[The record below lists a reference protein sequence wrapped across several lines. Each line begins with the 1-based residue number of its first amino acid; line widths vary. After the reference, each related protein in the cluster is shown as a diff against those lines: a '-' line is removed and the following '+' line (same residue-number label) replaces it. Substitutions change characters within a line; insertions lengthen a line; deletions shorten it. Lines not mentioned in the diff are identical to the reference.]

1 MFCGFDID
9 YIGKQ
14 PVKANKELEKIS
26 RLNSLLE
33 AVCRSPMRINKI
45 WIQKEKGAPRLG
57 KLIGMAKAKDIPLL
71 FVPKKSLDRIDRNH
85 QGAIAFTAAK
95 EYTLLSV
102 ILAPSKVSFLV
113 LLDGIED
120 PQNLGAIIRSAE
132 GSGVDGIVLPERRS
146 AGLTEVVFSVSA
158 GALEHVRIARVKN
171 LARAMDDLK
180 KKGLWIVGAEGGSL
194 ELWYEFDFTLPIALV
209 FGSEGR
215 GLRPLV
221 RKKCDK
227 ILSIP
232 LLGQITS
239 LNVASAASIFFYEV
253 VRQRMK
259 RR

>member
-1 MFCGFDID
+1 M
-9 YIGKQ
+9 KT
-14 PVKANKELEKIS
+14 NKELERIS
-26 RLNSLLE
+26 RLSSLLE
-33 AVCRSPMRINKI
+33 AVRRSPMRINKI
-45 WIQKEKGAPRLG
+45 WIQKEKGPPRLG
-57 KLIGMAKAKDIPLL
+57 ELIGMAKAKDIPLL

-85 QGAIAFTAAK
+85 QGAVALIAPK
-95 EYTLLSV
+95 EYTSLSV
-102 ILAPSKVSFLV
+102 ILAPSKSSFLV

-132 GSGVDGIVLPERRS
+132 GSGVDGIILPERRS
-146 AGLTEVVFSVSA
+146 VGLTEVVFSVSA

-180 KKGLWIVGAEGGSL
+180 KKGLWIVGAEGGSS

-209 FGSEGR
+209 FGSEGK
-215 GLRPLV
+215 GLRSLV

-259 RR
+259 RRER